1 MLFRSQ
7 KTHLGNGNIVEDLK
21 LGIDLARSGTP
32 ALFCPDA
39 VVSSTFPGNSEGV
52 SSQRTRW
59 EHGHLGI
66 ILHVAPRFM
75 WDALCRRDVKQ
86 LALALDLCVP
96 PLSLMVLLAL
106 SIFACSVIVFLMF
119 GRLTALSISSF
130 VLIAI
135 ATSVMAA
142 WIGYG
147 KKVITLVDLAC
158 VPFYVL
164 WKIPLYVKFVFSR
177 QAEWVRSKRDES
189 KP

>member
-1 MLFRSQ
+1 
-7 KTHLGNGNIVEDLK
+7 
-21 LGIDLARSGTP
+21 
-32 ALFCPDA
+32 
-39 VVSSTFPGNSEGV
+39 
-52 SSQRTRW
+52 
-59 EHGHLGI
+59 
-66 ILHVAPRFM
+66 
-75 WDALCRRDVKQ
+75 
-86 LALALDLCVP
+86 
-96 PLSLMVLLAL
+96 MVLLAL